1 MNFEEIKKKT
11 EAFVRDELFTLEPW
25 ILNVEWKEK
34 LPKLKELRNKA
45 KSEGLWLPQ
54 IPTAYGGLGLTT
66 VGFRSINGAD
76 GSTGVVGTSLTKS
89 GFLKILP

>member
-34 LPKLKELRNKA
+34 LPKLNELREKYYYNIKQ
-45 KSEGLWLPQ
+45 KLNSYDIMDITPLC
-54 IPTAYGGLGLTT
+54 
-66 VGFRSINGAD
+66 
-76 GSTGVVGTSLTKS
+76 
-89 GFLKILP
+89 